1 MSKCIHYMA
10 IGKEVIKDFSEYFTN
25 SISLSLETIKNMKYT
40 LSSRSSVIIN
50 INLEINEIYI
60 KIRRK
65 LEKYN
70 LFKKIEKMKNIN
82 LEIQKQKPFIVEII
96 NDRLSREQKRK
107 LKKTKDYQRYR
118 ELVEEKEYLIWE
130 CLEDLGLTTKDKENK
145 KLLG

>member
-1 MSKCIHYMA
+1 MA

>member
-1 MSKCIHYMA
+1 MA

-25 SISLSLETIKNMKYT
+25 SISLSLETIKNMKYQ

-70 LFKKIEKMKNIN
+70 LDDKIEKMKNIN

-130 CLEDLGLTTKDKENK
+130 CLEDLALTTKDKENK

>member
-1 MSKCIHYMA
+1 MPNN
-10 IGKEVIKDFSEYFTN
+10 KEVIKDFSEYFTN
-25 SISLSLETIKNMKYT
+25 SISLSLETIKNMKYQ

-50 INLEINEIYI
+50 INLEITEIYI

-70 LFKKIEKMKNIN
+70 LVEKIKKMKDIN
-82 LEIQKQKPFIVEII
+82 LELQKQKPFFVETV
-96 NDRLSREQKRK
+96 NDRLARETKRR
-107 LKKTKDYQRYR
+107 LRKTKDYQKYR